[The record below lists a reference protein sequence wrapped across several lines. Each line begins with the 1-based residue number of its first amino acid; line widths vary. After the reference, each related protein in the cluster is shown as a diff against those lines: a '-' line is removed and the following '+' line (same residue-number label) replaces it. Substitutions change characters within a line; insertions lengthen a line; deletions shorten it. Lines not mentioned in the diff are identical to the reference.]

1 MGIADIDESA
11 KYNSKAWKTACY
23 IQAKPAGNVVV
34 ACKGEVLIFFMVQKE
49 LCWTD
54 LEKEVEVDID
64 IDDID
69 EEVNCE
75 QKVDETQLLSLF

>member
-11 KYNSKAWKTACY
+11 KHYSKAGEAACDV
-23 IQAKPAGNVVV
+23 QAKPAGDVVV
-34 ACKGEVLIFFMVQKE
+34 ACKGDVFIFFLVQKE

-54 LEKEVEVDID
+54 LEKEVEIDID

-75 QKVDETQLLSLF
+75 QKVDESQLLSLL

>member
-11 KYNSKAWKTACY
+11 KYYSKAGEAACY

-75 QKVDETQLLSLF
+75 QKVDESQLLSLL